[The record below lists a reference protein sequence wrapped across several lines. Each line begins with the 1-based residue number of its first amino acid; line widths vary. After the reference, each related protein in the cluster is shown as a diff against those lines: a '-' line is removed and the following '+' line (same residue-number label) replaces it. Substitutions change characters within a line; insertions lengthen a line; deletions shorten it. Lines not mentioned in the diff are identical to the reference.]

1 MYDHKIQIGTEILV
15 LNGKG
20 EIVKEGIL
28 DLVQKF
34 KNFDLIDYI
43 VVSGEKIHF
52 PKMYTNDKA
61 STYAI
66 AVKEQ
71 IRKHILHLIIIEK
84 IKTLKA
90 NASPTDFNIE
100 NELLIDINNKLD
112 VLIQLFREI
121 DFDDNTKGIIDR
133 NSRVEGIKGKL
144 EFTEKDYKQIAKE
157 QTFRV
162 LESKTKKWLLDI
174 VKNKV

>member
-1 MYDHKIQIGTEILV
+1 MYDKIQIGTEILII
-15 LNGKG
+15 NGKG
-20 EIVKEGIL
+20 EIVNEGIL
-28 DLVQKF
+28 EVVQKF

-43 VVSGEKIHF
+43 VVSGKKIHF
-52 PKMYTNDKA
+52 PKMYTSDKA

-71 IRKHILHLIIIEK
+71 VRKHILHLIIIEK

-100 NELLIDINNKLD
+100 NKLLIDINNKLD
-112 VLIQLFREI
+112 ILIQLFREI
-121 DFDDNTKGIIDR
+121 DFDDNTKSIIDR
-133 NSRVEGIKGKL
+133 NSRIEGIKGRL
-144 EFTEKDYKQIAKE
+144 EFTEKDYKRIAKE
-157 QTFRV
+157 QTFRI